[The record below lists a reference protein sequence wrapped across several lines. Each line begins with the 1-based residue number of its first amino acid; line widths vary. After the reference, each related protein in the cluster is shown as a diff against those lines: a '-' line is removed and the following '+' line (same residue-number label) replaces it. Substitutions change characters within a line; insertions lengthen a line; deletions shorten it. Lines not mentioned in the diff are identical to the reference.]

1 MAQEQSLVL
10 GEQSTREN
18 RMVWV
23 PALPM
28 PETWGAAAAAAKSC
42 QSCPTLHDPMDCSLP
57 GCSVHGIFQA
67 RVLEWGDIAFPDTS
81 GDSGTKTFTFE
92 RYDNA
97 SLI

>member
-28 PETWGAAAAAAKSC
+28 PETWGAAAAAAKSR
-42 QSCPTLHDPMDCSLP
+42 QLLLLSHVSQVRLFMTPWTVAYLAAPSMGFPRQEYWSGVPLPLQTLQET
-57 GCSVHGIFQA
+57 VVQI
-67 RVLEWGDIAFPDTS
+67 R
-81 GDSGTKTFTFE
+81 
-92 RYDNA
+92 
-97 SLI
+97 